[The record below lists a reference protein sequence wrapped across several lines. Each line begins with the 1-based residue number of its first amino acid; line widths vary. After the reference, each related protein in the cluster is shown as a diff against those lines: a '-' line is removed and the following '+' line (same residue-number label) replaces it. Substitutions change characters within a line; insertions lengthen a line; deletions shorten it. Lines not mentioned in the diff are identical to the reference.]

1 MNSKKFLESV
11 KNIVESKC
19 FNLSISSE
27 VVTIELFHNMI
38 IINVPASP
46 QFIDYVY
53 FNRPRRNYLD
63 VLMDISEYID
73 KSLQNMFTK
82 NRVLT
87 EDEFAEKMNAYDLMS
102 GNEE

>member
-19 FNLSISSE
+19 FNLYISSE

-53 FNRPRRNYLD
+53 FNLPRRNYLD
-63 VLMDISEYID
+63 VLMNIGEYID
-73 KSLQNMFTK
+73 KSLENMFTE

-87 EDEFAEKMNAYDLMS
+87 EEELGEKLDAYHLMS
-102 GNEE
+102 GNE